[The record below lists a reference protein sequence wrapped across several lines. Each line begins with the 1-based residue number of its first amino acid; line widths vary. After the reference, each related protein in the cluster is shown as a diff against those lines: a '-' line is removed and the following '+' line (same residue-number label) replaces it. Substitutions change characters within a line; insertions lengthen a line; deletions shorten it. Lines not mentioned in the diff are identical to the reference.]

1 MSVEGGEFSKRLSSF
16 IGHDSHGYA
25 GPPKSHIVIFT
36 MAYVFFGLVVCM
48 MRLGCYQQWPL
59 FMKKA
64 VVHSWD
70 HHTGWMGR
78 KRDGTWVE
86 LDGVEV
92 HDAFSK
98 ATKDD
103 GTDKVEVTVPKSVHF
118 TTVTVEAVDVE
129 NDKDLERG
137 PDNQGVQGSAR
148 NEHQDAHA
156 NCPSVRQ
163 MRKSGLLVVGLAM
176 FLLLAFWPVQVIWVL
191 VWWAIY
197 QVWATHYI
205 YISTRRSRAV
215 GRAHSDTTAR
225 GHVDSQASKPVIVVQ
240 KTAFVMESP
249 GRDAQ
254 LEENSGGRNTTTV
267 TAGHRETN
275 NPWSTA
281 MTDAGFNNFFPPA
294 GKISRKVKAFLEH
307 EPFLPAPEF
316 CRRKMLYAEKKRRDR
331 LDSAVTRLLVLQQ
344 YHQQVMI
351 CMDAHRMVAESEESI
366 QRSGSFITEMTKAN
380 HMSRESM
387 AVSAKHNSRVR

>member
-1 MSVEGGEFSKRLSSF
+1 MSVERGEFSKRLSSF
-16 IGHDSHGYA
+16 IGHDSHGYV

-59 FMKKA
+59 FMKKTVA
-64 VVHSWD
+64 HSGD
-70 HHTGWMGR
+70 HHTGWVGR
-78 KRDGTWVE
+78 KREKGVHEHGDGTWVE

-92 HDAFSK
+92 HDAFFK

-103 GTDKVEVTVPKSVHF
+103 GTDNVTVPKSVHF

-137 PDNQGVQGSAR
+137 PNNQGVEASAR
-148 NEHQDAHA
+148 DKHQDMHA

-176 FLLLAFWPVQVIWVL
+176 FLLLAFWPIQVIWVL

-197 QVWATHYI
+197 KVWATHYI

-215 GRAHSDTTAR
+215 ERAHSDTTAR
-225 GHVDSQASKPVIVVQ
+225 GHVDSQLSKPVIVVQ
-240 KTAFVMESP
+240 KTTFVMESP
-249 GRDAQ
+249 GREAQ
-254 LEENSGGRNTTTV
+254 LEKNSGRNTTTV

-281 MTDAGFNNFFPPA
+281 MTNAGFNNFFPPA
-294 GKISRKVKAFLEH
+294 GKISRKVKSFLEH
-307 EPFLPAPEF
+307 EPFLPAPEY
-316 CRRKMLYAEKKRRDR
+316 CRRKMLHAEKKRRDR
-331 LDSAVTRLLVLQQ
+331 LDSAAVRLLVLQQ
-344 YHQQVMI
+344 L
-351 CMDAHRMVAESEESI
+351 HRHAKMAAETRRMQATSEETS
-366 QRSGSFITEMTKAN
+366 RGVEGSSQK
-380 HMSRESM
+380 
-387 AVSAKHNSRVR
+387 